1 MVNYCRFCHNEN
13 LRYGVIVVQLKKMP
27 RPPSHGR
34 PSSKR
39 FGRHIVAKKPTSVL
53 SSVPAV
59 VEAAAPSLT
68 VAAANNNN
76 VTAHEKSTVSSEAV
90 KADSGS
96 IVADSAEEPPST
108 SAPEALLTSSAVNP
122 AAVAAATEDKVG
134 CNDVLNVTIGNSIVC
149 PVDQEKRSL
158 ETAMPVGS
166 LTDPIKRLSATTGRK
181 LEFSPTVLLR
191 CDETSMGRSLAPA
204 GAALSRKPVTTKKL
218 LTLAMPVP
226 PQVAHPPSTAAGSRP
241 LERVPEHDA
250 ETLSGPGR
258 PPQLDNTRSLSFHRR
273 SPLSGAGRRSGV
285 VVESID
291 PSEVHGVIKSIVRS
305 AGTSKFSLLGSAR
318 RSRTEPSA
326 DDVTNNLMSSI
337 PNSTVS

>member
-1 MVNYCRFCHNEN
+1 
-13 LRYGVIVVQLKKMP
+13 VVQLKKMP
-27 RPPSHGR
+27 HPPSHGR

-39 FGRHIVAKKPTSVL
+39 FGRHIVAKKPTSVP

-59 VEAAAPSLT
+59 VEAVAPSLT
-68 VAAANNNN
+68 VSAANNNN
-76 VTAHEKSTVSSEAV
+76 TAQEKSTGSSEAV

-96 IVADSAEEPPST
+96 TVAESTEEPPST
-108 SAPEALLTSSAVNP
+108 SAPEALVTSSAVNP
-122 AAVAAATEDKVG
+122 AAVAAATEDKVV
-134 CNDVLNVTIGNSIVC
+134 CNDVLNVTIENSIVC

-204 GAALSRKPVTTKKL
+204 GAALSRKPAPTKKL

-226 PQVAHPPSTAAGSRP
+226 PQTAHPPSTAAGSRP

-258 PPQLDNTRSLSFHRR
+258 PPQLDNSRSLSFHRR
-273 SPLSGAGRRSGV
+273 SPLSGVGRRSGV

-291 PSEVHGVIKSIVRS
+291 PSEVPGVIKSIVRS

-326 DDVTNNLMSSI
+326 NNVTCSPMSSL
-337 PNSTVS
+337 PNPTVS